1 MSIVAV
7 SEFVFSELLHE
18 TKHIAETIEAKIIP
32 LTAID
37 VLILIQVQSYKSAR
51 SQNSRNATIQKFICK
66 IVQITPYVHCLKTPL
81 V

>member
-18 TKHIAETIEAKIIP
+18 TKHIAETIEAKIIL

-51 SQNSRNATIQKFICK
+51 SQNSRNATIQNLFVK
-66 IVQITPYVHCLKTPL
+66 
-81 V
+81 